1 MIPSG
6 LWKLLSGRGR
16 GCSEKQSEIFLI
28 CRREYCACNSHAI
41 PIATGGSVTLR
52 PALVNKVSWSSGVLL
67 VNILH
72 PEWVPFPKKI
82 RKWALPLLSFVPL
95 KPKDQPCCGALV
107 FINYHITHMTSCD
120 LPSKPNGTFSNYPL
134 WQVRKPRPRGVA
146 WLLQVTQPQESQGGP
161 QITEG
166 ESVWFI
172 ALPQTSRAAS

>member
-16 GCSEKQSEIFLI
+16 GCSEKQPEIFLI
-28 CRREYCACNSHAI
+28 CRREYCACNSHSI

-52 PALVNKVSWSSGVLL
+52 PALVNKVSRSSGVSL
-67 VNILH
+67 VNILLS
-72 PEWVPFPKKI
+72 EWVPFPKKI

-95 KPKDQPCCGALV
+95 KPKDQPCCGALE

-120 LPSKPNGTFSNYPL
+120 LPSKPHGKFSNYPL
-134 WQVRKPRPRGVA
+134 WQVRKPRPRGIA
-146 WLLQVTQPQESQGGP
+146 WLLKVTQPQESQGGA

-166 ESVWFI
+166 ESAWFI